1 LRKGRQKV
9 ATLSNFLVKT
19 TDAKLPDV
27 KKALEAAGINVRSII
42 VIHKETEQA
51 GSEEGAGESK
61 ES

>member
-1 LRKGRQKV
+1 V
-9 ATLSNFLVKT
+9 ATLSNFIVKT

>member
-1 LRKGRQKV
+1 MT
-9 ATLSNFLVKT
+9 TLSNFLVKA

-42 VIHKETEQA
+42 ILHKETAEAQP
-51 GSEEGAGESK
+51 EEGGEAGK

>member
-1 LRKGRQKV
+1 MT
-9 ATLSNFLVKT
+9 TLSNFLVKT

-42 VIHKETEQA
+42 ILHKETEQA
-51 GSEEGAGESK
+51 GSEESAEESK

>member
-1 LRKGRQKV
+1 V
-9 ATLSNFLVKT
+9 TTHSNFLVKT

-42 VIHKETEQA
+42 VLHKETEQS
-51 GSEEGAGESK
+51 GSEEGAEKSK

>member
-1 LRKGRQKV
+1 MEGKKLT
-9 ATLSNFLVKT
+9 TLSNFLVKA

-42 VIHKETEQA
+42 ILHKETEQA
-51 GSEEGAGESK
+51 GSEESAEESK

>member
-1 LRKGRQKV
+1 M
-9 ATLSNFLVKT
+9 TTNSNFLVKA

-42 VIHKETEQA
+42 ILHKETEQA
-51 GSEEGAGESK
+51 GSEDGGEKSK

>member
-1 LRKGRQKV
+1 V
-9 ATLSNFLVKT
+9 ATNSNFLVKA

-42 VIHKETEQA
+42 VLHKETEEA
-51 GSEEGAGESK
+51 GSGEGAEENK

>member
-1 LRKGRQKV
+1 M
-9 ATLSNFLVKT
+9 TTHSNFLVKT

-42 VIHKETEQA
+42 VLHKETEQS
-51 GSEEGAGESK
+51 GSEEGAEESK